1 MVNWVSLSDMSEDQY
16 PKPDAAAAAAI
27 AKATKLMA
35 LTLGLTFI
43 ALAIVLTIIGYR
55 LFTAGDVSPPAA
67 TSSAP
72 K

>member
-1 MVNWVSLSDMSEDQY
+1 MSDDQY

-27 AKATKLMA
+27 AKAKKLMA

-43 ALAIVLTIIGYR
+43 ALAVVLTIIGYR
-55 LFTAGDVSPPAA
+55 LFTVGDASTQPAA
-67 TSSAP
+67 TRAAP

>member
-1 MVNWVSLSDMSEDQY
+1 MSDDQY

-27 AKATKLMA
+27 AKAKKLMA

-55 LFTAGDVSPPAA
+55 LFTVGDASTQPAA
-67 TSSAP
+67 TRAAP

>member
-1 MVNWVSLSDMSEDQY
+1 MSDDQY

-27 AKATKLMA
+27 AKAKKLMA

-43 ALAIVLTIIGYR
+43 ALAVVLTIIGYR
-55 LFTAGDVSPPAA
+55 LFTTGDASTQPPV
-67 TSSAP
+67 TRVAP

>member
-1 MVNWVSLSDMSEDQY
+1 MSDDQY

-27 AKATKLMA
+27 AKAKKLMA

-43 ALAIVLTIIGYR
+43 ALAVVLAIIGYR
-55 LFTAGDVSPPAA
+55 LFNAGDASMQPPSTRA
-67 TSSAP
+67 AP

>member
-1 MVNWVSLSDMSEDQY
+1 MSDDQY

-27 AKATKLMA
+27 AKAKKLMA

-43 ALAIVLTIIGYR
+43 ALAVVLTIIGYR
-55 LFTAGDVSPPAA
+55 LFTAGDAAAPPAV
-67 TSSAP
+67 TAP